1 MFFCLLFW
9 GFFGFFVCLLFVLW
23 VFLFA
28 FCFFVYLIFCFLFL
42 FDFWFFFSFLVGG
55 RGGLLF
61 VFWGFFGFFSL
72 FFFTIS
78 KNLLD
83 LLKSPILN
91 IKRTLNK
98 NWATPAIDTEKV
110 RGSILL
116 YAKKIMLLECF
127 VFMSN
132 FH

>member
-9 GFFGFFVCLLFVLW
+9 GFLGFFVCLLFYGSFCLHF
-23 VFLFA
+23 VFLFIW
-28 FCFFVYLIFCFLFL
+28 FFVFYFCLIS
-42 FDFWFFFSFLVGG
+42 DFSFLFWLGG
-55 RGGLLF
+55 EGVSFL
-61 VFWGFFGFFSL
+61 FFGDFLVFFL
-72 FFFTIS
+72 CFFFTIS

>member
-9 GFFGFFVCLLFVLW
+9 GFLGFFVCLLFYGFFCLHF
-23 VFLFA
+23 VFLFIW
-28 FCFFVYLIFCFLFL
+28 FFVFYFCLIS
-42 FDFWFFFSFLVGG
+42 DFSFLFWLWGG
-55 RGGLLF
+55 GVSFL
-61 VFWGFFGFFSL
+61 FFGDFLVFFL
-72 FFFTIS
+72 CFFFTIS

>member
-9 GFFGFFVCLLFVLW
+9 GFFGFFVCLLFYGSFCLHF
-23 VFLFA
+23 VFLFIW
-28 FCFFVYLIFCFLFL
+28 FFVFYFCLIS
-42 FDFWFFFSFLVGG
+42 DFSFLFWLGG
-55 RGGLLF
+55 EGVSFL
-61 VFWGFFGFFSL
+61 FFGDFLVFFL
-72 FFFTIS
+72 CFFFTIS

-98 NWATPAIDTEKV
+98 NLATPAIDTEKV
-110 RGSILL
+110 RGSIFL